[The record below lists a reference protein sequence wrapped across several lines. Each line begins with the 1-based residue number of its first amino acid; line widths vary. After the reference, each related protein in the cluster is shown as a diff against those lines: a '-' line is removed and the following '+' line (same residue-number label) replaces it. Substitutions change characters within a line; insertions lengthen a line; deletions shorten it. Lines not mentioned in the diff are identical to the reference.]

1 MVLDPRRGLGPGPA
15 FDYTWPTLATT
26 DDLIEREPETVAAA
40 VRAIVAVQTA
50 LVADVSRA
58 TEVGEKTFP
67 AAEASMIADV
77 VARDLP
83 FYDAAIPER
92 FVVGMNQFAQD
103 MGLLNGPVGFDH
115 VVATQFSGLWT
126 A

>member
-1 MVLDPRRGLGPGPA
+1 M
-15 FDYTWPTLATT
+15 
-26 DDLIEREPETVAAA
+26 
-40 VRAIVAVQTA
+40 
-50 LVADVSRA
+50 VADVSHA
-58 TEVGEKTFP
+58 TEVGDKTFP

-103 MGLLNGPVGFDH
+103 MGLLGGPVGFDQ